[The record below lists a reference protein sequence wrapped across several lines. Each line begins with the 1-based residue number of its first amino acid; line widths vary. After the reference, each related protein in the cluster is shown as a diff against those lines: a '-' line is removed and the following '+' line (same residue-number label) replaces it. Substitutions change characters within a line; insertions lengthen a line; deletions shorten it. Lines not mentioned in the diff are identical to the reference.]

1 MADYRLGE
9 EQIASYRS
17 DGYLIIPDYFPPADM
32 ELLLQ
37 IARADQALA
46 DNASDHPDVDGKVSR
61 LSLRAHLPESAYS
74 SYVRHR
80 AIVEPM
86 EQLLDSEVYH
96 YHHKMMLK
104 EPRVGGAWE
113 WHQDYGYWYVN
124 FLYADLAS
132 CMIAVD
138 RATRD
143 NGCLQVLKGS
153 HRLGRIDHG
162 RRGKQTGADPERV
175 EMLLDHLEV
184 VYCEMAPGTVLFFDC
199 NLLHRSDPNESD
211 ESRWALICCY
221 NSVTNPT
228 LKKKAGAQ
236 YEPLEKWEAATVR
249 EAVRRHGEEL
259 QVTAN

>member
-1 MADYRLGE
+1 MADYRLSA

-17 DGYLIIPDYFPPADM
+17 DGYLMIPDYFPLADM

-46 DNASDHPDVDGKVSR
+46 DNASDHPDIDGKVSR

-74 SYVRHR
+74 GYVRHR

-86 EQLLDSEVYH
+86 EQLLDGEVYH

-162 RRGKQTGADPERV
+162 RRGEQTGADPERV
-175 EMLLDHLEV
+175 EMLLDHLEI
-184 VYCEMAPGTVLFFDC
+184 VYCEMAPGNGAVLR
-199 NLLHRSDPNESD
+199 LQS
-211 ESRWALICCY
+211 
-221 NSVTNPT
+221 
-228 LKKKAGAQ
+228 
-236 YEPLEKWEAATVR
+236 AAPFR
-249 EAVRRHGEEL
+249 P
-259 QVTAN
+259 Q

>member
-1 MADYRLGE
+1 MADYRLSK

-17 DGYLIIPDYFPPADM
+17 DGYLMIPDYFPLADM

-37 IARADQALA
+37 IALADQALA
-46 DNASDHPDVDGKVSR
+46 DNASDHPDADGKVSR
-61 LSLRAHLPESAYS
+61 LSLRGHLPESAYS
-74 SYVRHR
+74 GYVRHR

-86 EQLLDSEVYH
+86 EQLLGGEVYH

-162 RRGKQTGADPERV
+162 RRGEQTGADPKRV

-228 LKKKAGAQ
+228 LKKRAGAQ

-259 QVTAN
+259 KVTAS

>member
-1 MADYRLGE
+1 MADYRLSA

-17 DGYLIIPDYFPPADM
+17 DGYLLIPDYFPLADM

-74 SYVRHR
+74 GYVRHR

-86 EQLLDSEVYH
+86 EQLLDGEVYH

-138 RATRD
+138 R
-143 NGCLQVLKGS
+143 S
-153 HRLGRIDHG
+153 HARQRL
-162 RRGKQTGADPERV
+162 
-175 EMLLDHLEV
+175 L
-184 VYCEMAPGTVLFFDC
+184 
-199 NLLHRSDPNESD
+199 
-211 ESRWALICCY
+211 
-221 NSVTNPT
+221 
-228 LKKKAGAQ
+228 AGAQ
-236 YEPLEKWEAATVR
+236 RLSPPRSDRPR
-249 EAVRRHGEEL
+249 EAGRADGSGPRSGWRCFWIIWR
-259 QVTAN
+259 